1 MPGLCHRRAARIA
14 RWASEASD
22 RPSAQEEIMNSFT
35 CPRYTVSHRP
45 RAVAI
50 AALVVVLAV
59 CAFATVAQ
67 AASGSGRSRGSNDA
81 IVIEPRPLFDESE
94 LRGLIEKPSIV
105 SFAADKTTITK
116 GQSAR
121 LSWKVEN
128 ANTVR
133 ISGFSNQWQKSGAT
147 TVKPSVKTTYRLT
160 ATNAVGTVTKSV
172 TVNVSKIAVITGHVG
187 VIKPV
192 TGTVLLLENVAVN
205 LVDKANTATWDAGR
219 RIKFGG
225 FSATGG
231 WARKIAS
238 VSAEDNKNYKNV
250 LQMQPPHKPN
260 GFVYGRY
267 TLTVPAKARFAATVA
282 FTRSHGSRDGAT
294 ARVLIKPTGQR
305 SWRTLAFVKVARNGK
320 LHPINADLKAYANQR
335 VQFQLQVNAGRQYQ
349 DDMVLWIA
357 PRILK

>member
-1 MPGLCHRRAARIA
+1 
-14 RWASEASD
+14 
-22 RPSAQEEIMNSFT
+22 MNSFT
-35 CPRYTVSHRP
+35 CPRSTVSYRP
-45 RAVAI
+45 RTVAI

-59 CAFATVAQ
+59 CAFATVAR
-67 AASGSGRSRGSNDA
+67 AASGWGRSRGSNDA
-81 IVIEPRPLFDESE
+81 IIIEPRPLFDESE

-133 ISGFSNQWQKSGAT
+133 ISGFSNNWQKSGAT
-147 TVKPSVKTTYRLT
+147 TVKPSAKTTYRLT
-160 ATNAVGTVTKSV
+160 ATNSVGTVTKSV
-172 TVNVSKIAVITGHVG
+172 TVNVSKIAVIERVEVVRPHV
-187 VIKPV
+187 
-192 TGTVLLLENVAVN
+192 GTVLLLEKVAVN
-205 LVDKANTATWDAGR
+205 LVDKANTATWDAGG
-219 RIKFGG
+219 RISFGG

-282 FTRSHGSRDGAT
+282 FTKSHGSRDGAT

-305 SWRTLAFVKVARNGK
+305 SWRTLTSVKVARNGK

-335 VQFQLQVNAGRQYQ
+335 VQFQLEVNAGRQYQ